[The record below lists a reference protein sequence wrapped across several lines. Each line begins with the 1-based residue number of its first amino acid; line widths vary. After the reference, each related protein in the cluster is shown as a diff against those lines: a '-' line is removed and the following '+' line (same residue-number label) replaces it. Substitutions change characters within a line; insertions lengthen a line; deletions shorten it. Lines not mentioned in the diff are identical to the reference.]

1 MEHIAAVLF
10 IVGCSP
16 DLAQC
21 RELPAPTPIFETGED
36 CASEQPFALEDLA
49 GRAPRVLGTCI
60 AVDPAME
67 EEDGEIVWSITNG
80 RLQASVEKPSV
91 MIAANTP

>member
-1 MEHIAAVLF
+1 MEHIAAGLF

-21 RELPAPTPIFETGED
+21 HELPAPTPIFETGED
-36 CASEQPFALEDLA
+36 CTSEQPFALEDLE

-67 EEDGEIVWSITNG
+67 EEDGEIVWNIIDG

-91 MIAANTP
+91 TIAANTP